1 MLVKMKSGRVVNLP
15 EKAAEKLLK
24 IGLCTAAG
32 DDAKAAK
39 PKAAK
44 PKAAKPKAAPKR
56 SPKPKKQQ

>member
-24 IGLCTAAG
+24 IGLCTAVG
-32 DDAKAAK
+32 DDAKEQK

-44 PKAAKPKAAPKR
+44 PKSAPKR

>member
-24 IGLCTAAG
+24 IGLCTAVG
-32 DDAKAAK
+32 DDA
-39 PKAAK
+39 
-44 PKAAKPKAAPKR
+44 KAAKPKAAPKR